1 MIREWVVGEDGLDR
15 HFGEQGLSV
24 CIQECL
30 ERFHR
35 ECVDYRSRQ
44 FVPKWDRLNGEG
56 ELATVGTT
64 SPLVEL
70 VGMAA

>member
-1 MIREWVVGEDGLDR
+1 MVGKDGLDR
-15 HFGEQGLSV
+15 HFGEQGLAV

-35 ECVDYRSRQ
+35 ECVDDLGRQ
-44 FVPKWDRLNGEG
+44 FVPKWDRLNGDG
-56 ELATVGTT
+56 ELATVRTT